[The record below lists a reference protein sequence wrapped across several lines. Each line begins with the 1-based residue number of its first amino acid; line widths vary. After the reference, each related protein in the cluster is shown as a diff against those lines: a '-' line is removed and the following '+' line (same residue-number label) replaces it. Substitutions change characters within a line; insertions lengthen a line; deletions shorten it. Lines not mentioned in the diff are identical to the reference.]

1 MQMCSFKVGKTDLED
16 SLDIFEDI
24 YQINNGKIKYICT
37 DGNPTYSSHM
47 SYFGVHCNTKHF
59 ITKTETCLVES
70 WNSRLRYYIPAL
82 VRKTKCYFK
91 SLRTVQMAM
100 DFFMLVHNYN

>member
-1 MQMCSFKVGKTDLED
+1 MCSFKVGKTDLED

-24 YQINNGKIKYICT
+24 YSINNGKIKHICT
-37 DGNPTYSSHM
+37 DGNPTYSSNM
-47 SYFGVHCNTKHF
+47 SYFGVHYNTKHH

-100 DFFMLVHNYN
+100 DFFMYVHSYN